1 MNNLYP
7 EAVHPSGPA
16 EGMNTRGIF
25 GEYSREHSGDTPAI
39 DASSTG
45 PSEVSFL
52 MYQFAGLSVTLLSYP
67 PRLCSADQST
77 ISHRKLHR
85 YLHHSERV
93 ELACAHLVADSVK
106 AI

>member
-1 MNNLYP
+1 M
-7 EAVHPSGPA
+7 HPSGPA

-52 MYQFAGLSVTLLSYP
+52 MYQFAGLVLLGIAVLDWALLGQFSILYY
-67 PRLCSADQST
+67 RRFKGVIFYSRE
-77 ISHRKLHR
+77 I
-85 YLHHSERV
+85 
-93 ELACAHLVADSVK
+93 
-106 AI
+106 

>member
-1 MNNLYP
+1 M
-7 EAVHPSGPA
+7 HPSGPA

-67 PRLCSADQST
+67 PRLCSADLLCV
-77 ISHRKLHR
+77 IRVCGEAVSHK
-85 YLHHSERV
+85 EGRV
-93 ELACAHLVADSVK
+93 EPLATCSYHGNTCAAEKLK
-106 AI
+106 EP